1 MKKTERVI
9 EKYGKLI
16 DDIDALLDK
25 CEYKSLRF
33 AIVCEANDGSG
44 GIKFVK
50 RSIKSLKR
58 MKTCILKYIKEL
70 ERLTAR
76 YG

>member
-1 MKKTERVI
+1 MTKTEREI

-16 DDIDALLDK
+16 GEIDALLDN
-25 CEYKSLRF
+25 CEYKSLRL
-33 AIVCEANDGSG
+33 AIVCEANDGCG

-50 RSIKSLKR
+50 QSIKSLKR

-76 YG
+76 YR